1 MNFKEAVKCYRCLLC
16 KRHLDELDRVKS
28 VYLDFTATPSKASL
42 HDLAEVC
49 VVGGH
54 QNRIPF
60 KYKNPAI
67 NEIEVH
73 ILSILSTSFK
83 DFEDLYDAVDG
94 LIGNLDNIGPLTVY
108 DVSLRIGHLFSEPIY
123 PRKILYLN
131 NGAMEGAKKLLGG
144 RKLSSKE
151 VLSSFFSYPDALAV
165 VGIKS
170 LQALP
175 NNLIEDFFCVMK
187 AYLDS
192 GPRGLIT
199 DRDRTPTYI
208 QM

>member
-16 KRHLDELDRVKS
+16 KRHLEELDDVKKA
-28 VYLDFTATPSKASL
+28 YICYAATRSKAAL
-42 HDLAEVC
+42 HKLAEVC

-54 QNRIPF
+54 QRRIPF

-83 DFEDLYDAVDG
+83 DFEDLFNTVNN
-94 LIGNLDNIGPLTVY
+94 LIGNLNNIGPLTVY
-108 DVSLRIGHLFSEPIY
+108 DTSLRIGHLFDKPIY

-151 VLSSFFSYPDALAV
+151 VLSSFFSYPEALAV

>member
-16 KRHLDELDRVKS
+16 KRHLDELDDVMKTYIS
-28 VYLDFTATPSKASL
+28 YTATRSKAAL
-42 HDLAEVC
+42 HELAKVC

-54 QNRIPF
+54 QHRIPT

-67 NEIEVH
+67 SKIEVH
-73 ILSILSTSFK
+73 ILSILSTPFK
-83 DFEDLYDAVDG
+83 DFEELYDVVNS

-108 DVSLRIGHLFSEPIY
+108 DTSLRIGHLIDKPIY
-123 PRKILYLN
+123 PREKLYLN
-131 NGAMEGAKKLLGG
+131 NGAMEGARKLLGG

-151 VLSSFFSYPDALAV
+151 VLSTFFSYPETLPVA
-165 VGIKS
+165 GIKS
-170 LQALP
+170 LQTLP

-187 AYLDS
+187 DYLDP
-192 GPRGLIT
+192 GPRGLIS
-199 DRDRTPTYI
+199 DRDKTSTYL

>member
-42 HDLAEVC
+42 HDLAKVC

-54 QNRIPF
+54 QHRIPT

-67 NEIEVH
+67 SKIEVH
-73 ILSILSTSFK
+73 ILSILSTPFK
-83 DFEDLYDAVDG
+83 DFEELYDVVNS

-108 DVSLRIGHLFSEPIY
+108 DTSLRIGHLIDKPIY
-123 PRKILYLN
+123 PREKLYLN
-131 NGAMEGAKKLLGG
+131 NGAMEGARKLLGG

-151 VLSSFFSYPDALAV
+151 VLSTFFSYPETLAV
-165 VGIKS
+165 AGIKS
-170 LQALP
+170 LQTLP

-187 AYLDS
+187 DYLDP
-192 GPRGLIT
+192 GPRGLIS
-199 DRDRTPTYI
+199 DRDKTSTYL